1 MVGETSERMSWA
13 WDWNGIQRSSTVS
26 LNMGFIAR
34 KLRFAKGNTAKWK
47 AKEEREAI
55 KMVIF

>member
-1 MVGETSERMSWA
+1 MSWA